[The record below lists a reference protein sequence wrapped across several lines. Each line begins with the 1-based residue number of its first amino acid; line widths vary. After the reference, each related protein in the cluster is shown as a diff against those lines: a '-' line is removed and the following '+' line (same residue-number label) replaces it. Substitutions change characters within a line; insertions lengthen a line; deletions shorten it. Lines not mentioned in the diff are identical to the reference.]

1 MEKRN
6 EHPRGPRNPEPRFY
20 PTFAMKIDLDTWRAV
35 PQGERVE
42 RGFAFDGEIKRLLF
56 ARVRVLHPAWSG
68 EQHEMMFFRLLYAG
82 EHFEEFAREKIKR
95 DHWQEDEV
103 EAVRATPIPL
113 LRQESEPYAAISHP
127 DLDESLK
134 TWPNA
139 VERGT
144 NI

>member
-20 PTFAMKIDLDTWRAV
+20 PTFAMKMAGATS
-35 PQGERVE
+35 
-42 RGFAFDGEIKRLLF
+42 RGFAFDGEIKRLLLE
-56 ARVRVLHPAWSG
+56 RVRVLHPAWSG

-103 EAVRATPIPL
+103 EAVRATPMPL
-113 LRQESEPYAAISHP
+113 SRQDSEPYAAISHP

-134 TWPNA
+134 IWPNA